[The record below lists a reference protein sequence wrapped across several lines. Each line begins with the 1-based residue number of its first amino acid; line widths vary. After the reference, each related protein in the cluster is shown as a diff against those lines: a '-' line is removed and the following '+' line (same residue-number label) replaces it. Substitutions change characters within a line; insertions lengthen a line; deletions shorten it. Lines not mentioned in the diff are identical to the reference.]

1 MLRFAGLLG
10 RGLILKGSG
19 IRSSMGFKAHR
30 LLATTVVSPKPPGDV
45 QATAV
50 TQQLVTEVERVGIR
64 HFLSLHRVPSLL
76 CTPEERRNRF
86 DTLWELLLS
95 RPERDVTLV
104 NKYLFSRIDSGLDF
118 NSDKILGSMK
128 EAGLEPNTRTFGAF
142 IHQSC
147 AKGNMDET
155 SLHLQALKHA
165 NLKPDLYIFSQVLYG
180 YLKAGCPEE
189 VASTKEIMARMSLWP
204 SLQGYEGILA
214 AYAELGKRSEL
225 LATLNEAWEYLA
237 SRRKPNFAT
246 SDCFP
251 PSFIIRLYVRLICA
265 EPQPDG
271 TCAELLSRLPM
282 PIDPS
287 TRTRALEATK
297 RLLASGRLN
306 AALELFKRA
315 DPESASDSYLCS
327 LHRYM
332 SVGGLNPEDV
342 VKFWELADVTGPRL
356 STLQRQVRGDLR
368 RRPSTPSPLYED
380 LRTALSLKDVEG
392 LGNLAVSQPSCFL
405 RVAWQLGTERVLQLN
420 DFSTPDT
427 GRCSPPNLPNEMFT
441 DNLASTHQL
450 YQLPSPMYS
459 HLPCLPKSS
468 VNETVA
474 TTTTR
479 PELRPVAAFGCF
491 IDRLTTN
498 RNSTS
503 SSSVDFEAAEKLV
516 EHFVQQGY
524 SLDDQT
530 VPLSTL
536 AIRQLV
542 SPLEDI
548 PETSSDIAVRQ
559 MVKSLELIGKMVS
572 PKNLKSLVC
581 QLFQHFFQ
589 RYETNSKDRHHQPT
603 AQDHMALQRLI
614 DACVLL
620 NLKFHPDHW
629 IFYSFNNCE
638 FTLDKIDQL
647 KLPPLSDERPAV
659 ETLKPMSMRKH
670 VRSLLM
676 AGDVESVLSAI
687 TRKQSRVDGV
697 KSSRG
702 PEAPSNTSFPDAVAV
717 AYQLIQELSST
728 VEPPNTVSYPITP
741 RDVERIFWALWNK
754 QLLPNAGR
762 AISQVATI
770 YRKTSDIKGLA
781 EYFSRAS
788 KQLGSFLDVLL
799 VRDSMRALL
808 DDDFSNNLK
817 LLQSMISSPNGSLS
831 TFATKT
837 CLLEDFLA
845 TTYPDKLKD
854 LTDFHRGSTDYWPT
868 KVLSKRLPTGHLQKL
883 RSLHDAIDD
892 LCKSNELFAAHS
904 LRLWAGQLGF
914 LIFPRTNELL
924 LLYPQL
930 NPSNQRRISLPQ
942 WCMSHELSQHFP
954 VNLDHRFLTSLDSLI
969 LDRNRETV
977 ASTVTSVATCL
988 VDRMASNRVDSISS
1002 NWVPTWLVVCQRLHQ
1017 TGSMFTSPEPY
1028 TTLAAEFLR
1037 QGASTQL
1044 NMMGELDHWFFYAPT
1059 THHKSALVLATL
1071 SSPAFQSWGIGK
1083 LRSQPDLLC
1092 SVGTKIDPS
1101 TVLSDEQQSFFN
1113 DTISKMGRKCTMELS
1128 TILKDTQFDKAA
1140 LKVVCDKFTTDEMC
1154 NELVAHVLITDG
1166 LLKPLVGF
1174 LQEVYPQSVIPFCD
1188 KLLTKLIHTSRQVRL
1203 VRACYDTM
1211 KQWSVDVTSLSPE
1224 NQAFVYASH
1233 CFLDTP
1239 QEDLPDPL
1247 EHLAQK
1253 LPTEIRGSWLKELK
1267 YSLAADDF
1275 IRTCELLN
1283 KLDPSLRDSA
1293 ISFVVYSMVG
1303 PSETARINKLITAI
1317 AEQCDVQMLKHVAY
1331 AARPFLPGGL
1341 SEAYQA
1347 LARVYNNEK
1356 TTWFD
1361 GACIRY
1367 HKLGPLR
1374 HMKPSSMAREEVESD
1389 TVAKVISAPKQSI
1402 FSVVQAILKAQTE
1415 PEKLNSTLEDLLS
1428 TWSTN
1433 RKAIV
1438 ASHLIAK
1445 GAVDAVESILNMSST
1460 PDEAK
1465 RDSPS
1470 VEFAK
1475 IVSASLADPVNA
1487 ANDSSSELARSAL
1500 QKLKR
1505 MNSEQLI
1512 TCLKGPHVEMLF
1524 RSWPLDQLG
1533 DLLELVN
1540 SASEHERS
1548 SLNLQLAAI
1557 MINRNCHSIAKQIVK
1572 TTGPLPTAFLAGSP
1586 RHILSVPELEAT
1598 LTYLSENDPDHMA
1611 TFVDTSLRNAVFTT
1625 NPQQINDVVNFIRA
1639 VDSHPL
1645 SFNLHDICQL
1655 PTTDLIARFLRRAP
1669 ELPNDVKDILKAVL
1683 PPPNI

>member
-1 MLRFAGLLG
+1 MPEVGNRC
-10 RGLILKGSG
+10 S
-19 IRSSMGFKAHR
+19 R
-30 LLATTVVSPKPPGDV
+30 LL
-45 QATAV
+45 
-50 TQQLVTEVERVGIR
+50 
-64 HFLSLHRVPSLL
+64 
-76 CTPEERRNRF
+76 N
-86 DTLWELLLS
+86 
-95 RPERDVTLV
+95 
-104 NKYLFSRIDSGLDF
+104 SGSYF
-118 NSDKILGSMK
+118 V
-128 EAGLEPNTRTFGAF
+128 F
-142 IHQSC
+142 HQSTGIY
-147 AKGNMDET
+147 ADELIYHIDRLT
-155 SLHLQALKHA
+155 WK
-165 NLKPDLYIFSQVLYG
+165 
-180 YLKAGCPEE
+180 CPEE

-392 LGNLAVSQPSCFL
+392 AFGLLNKLPHVGSGILSGYIVPQLLSLG
-405 RVAWQLGTERVLQLN
+405 VA
-420 DFSTPDT
+420 P
-427 GRCSPPNLPNEMFT
+427 T
-441 DNLASTHQL
+441 DI
-450 YQLPSPMYS
+450 
-459 HLPCLPKSS
+459 
-468 VNETVA
+468 VDRIE
-474 TTTTR
+474 R

-536 AIRQLV
+536 AIRQLGGITNSMKSV
-542 SPLEDI
+542 GWTPFSRDCI
-548 PETSSDIAVRQ
+548 TDIAKRA
-559 MVKSLELIGKMVS
+559 
-572 PKNLKSLVC
+572 
-581 QLFQHFFQ
+581 
-589 RYETNSKDRHHQPT
+589 
-603 AQDHMALQRLI
+603 AQKRPSAGIQSRR
-614 DACVLL
+614 DASTRLL
-620 NLKFHPDHW
+620 NAMPTPACLPAAVSASPELRSWNLEESEVQRKDLWLTGYPVLVTSVKGSHKRAVDRCPSVGSGYFRADCNSDNIKDNIYGALNVVLRW
-629 IFYSFNNCE
+629 AKI
-638 FTLDKIDQL
+638 LDIVVVAGDDKIDQL

-1113 DTISKMGRKCTMELS
+1113 DTISKMGRKCTMGLS

-1283 KLDPSLRDSA
+1283 KLDPSLRNSA

-1374 HMKPSSMAREEVESD
+1374 HMKPLSMAREEVESD
-1389 TVAKVISAPKQSI
+1389 TVAKVIYAPKQSI

-1428 TWSTN
+1428 TWSAN

-1475 IVSASLADPVNA
+1475 IVSASLTDPMNA
-1487 ANDSSSELARSAL
+1487 TNDSSSELARSAL

-1645 SFNLHDICQL
+1645 SFNLRDICQL

>member
-10 RGLILKGSG
+10 RGFIYKGSG
-19 IRSSMGFKAHR
+19 IRSSVGFNAHR
-30 LLATTVVSPKPPGDV
+30 LLATTVVSPKIPGDV
-45 QATAV
+45 QATAA
-50 TQQLVTEVERVGIR
+50 TSLVTEVDRVGIR
-64 HFLSLHRVPSLL
+64 HFLSLHRLPSLL
-76 CTPEERRNRF
+76 CTPEERRDRF

-118 NSDKILGSMK
+118 SSDKMLQAMK

-189 VASTKEIMARMSLWP
+189 VASTKEIMARMGLWP
-204 SLQGYEGILA
+204 SLQGYEGILS

-237 SRRKPNFAT
+237 SRKKPS

-251 PSFIIRLYVRLICA
+251 PSFIIRLYVRLLSA

-282 PIDPS
+282 PIDSS

-297 RLLASGRLN
+297 RLLACGRLN
-306 AALELFKRA
+306 AAQELFKRA
-315 DPESASDSYLCS
+315 DPEGANDSYLCS

-342 VKFWELADVTGPRL
+342 MKFWELADVTGPRL
-356 STLQRQVRGDLR
+356 SMLQRQVRGDIR
-368 RRPSTPSPLYED
+368 RRPSAPSPLYED
-380 LRTALSLKDVEG
+380 LRTALSQKDVEG
-392 LGNLAVSQPSCFL
+392 AFGLLNKLPHVGSGILSGFIVPQLLNLG
-405 RVAWQLGTERVLQLN
+405 VA
-420 DFSTPDT
+420 P
-427 GRCSPPNLPNEMFT
+427 T
-441 DNLASTHQL
+441 DIVDRL
-450 YQLPSPMYS
+450 
-459 HLPCLPKSS
+459 
-468 VNETVA
+468 E
-474 TTTTR
+474 R
-479 PELRPVAAFGCF
+479 PELRPVAAFGCL
-491 IDRLTTN
+491 IDSLTTN

-503 SSSVDFEAAEKLV
+503 SSSVDFEAAKKLV

-536 AIRQLV
+536 AVRQLV

-548 PETSSDIAVRQ
+548 PETSSDIAVGQ

-572 PKNLKSLVC
+572 PKSLKSLVC

-589 RYETNSKDRHHQPT
+589 RYETSSKGRHQQPT
-603 AQDHMALQRLI
+603 AQDHTALQRLI

-620 NLKFHPDHW
+620 DLKFHPDHW

-647 KLPPLSDERPAV
+647 KLPPLSDERSV
-659 ETLKPMSMRKH
+659 EETLKPMSMRKR

-676 AGDVESVLSAI
+676 TGDVESVLSAI
-687 TRKQSRVDGV
+687 TRAKSWVGDM
-697 KSSRG
+697 KSSGG
-702 PEAPSNTSFPDAVAV
+702 PEAAPNTSFPDAVAV
-717 AYQLIQELSST
+717 AYQLIQDLSSK
-728 VEPPNTVSYPITP
+728 VEPPNIVSYPITP
-741 RDVERIFWALWNK
+741 KDVERLFWALWKK

-762 AISQVATI
+762 AISQVATT
-770 YRKTSDIKGLA
+770 YRKMSDIKGLT

-788 KQLGSFLDVLL
+788 KQLGGFMDVLL
-799 VRDSMRALL
+799 VRESMRVLL

-817 LLQSMISSPNGSLS
+817 LLQSMISNPNGSTS
-831 TFATKT
+831 MFAANT
-837 CLLEDFLA
+837 CLLEDLLA

-892 LCKSNELFAAHS
+892 LCKSNDLFAAHS
-904 LRLWAGQLGF
+904 LRLWASQLGL

-924 LLYPQL
+924 LLFPHL
-930 NPSNQRRISLPQ
+930 NPSHQRRISLPQ

-969 LDRNRETV
+969 IDRNRETA
-977 ASTVTSVATCL
+977 ASTARSVATCL
-988 VDRMASNRVDSISS
+988 VDRMASNRIDPISN

-1037 QGASTQL
+1037 QGASAQL
-1044 NMMGELDHWFFYAPT
+1044 NVMAELDHWFFYAPT

-1071 SSPAFQSWGIGK
+1071 SIPPFQSWGIGK

-1101 TVLSDEQQSFFN
+1101 AVLSDEQHSFFD
-1113 DTISKMGRKCTMELS
+1113 DTISKMGRKRTMELS

-1154 NELVAHVLITDG
+1154 NELVAHMLITDG

-1174 LQEVYPQSVIPFCD
+1174 LQEVYPQSAILFCD
-1188 KLLTKLIHTSRQVRL
+1188 KLLTKLIYTSRQVRV

-1211 KQWSVDVTSLSPE
+1211 KQWSVDIMSLSPE
-1224 NQAFVYASH
+1224 NQAFICASH
-1233 CFLDTP
+1233 RFLDTP

-1253 LPTEIRGSWLKELK
+1253 LPTEIRESWLKELK

-1275 IRTCELLN
+1275 ITTCELLN
-1283 KLDPSLRDSA
+1283 KLDPSLRNSA
-1293 ISFVVYSMVG
+1293 VSFVVYSMAG
-1303 PSETARINKLITAI
+1303 PSETARINKFILAI
-1317 AEQCDVQMLKHVAY
+1317 AEQFDVQMLKHVANVT
-1331 AARPFLPGGL
+1331 RPFLPGGL

-1356 TTWFD
+1356 TSWFD

-1374 HMKPSSMAREEVESD
+1374 HMKQPSMERDEVESD
-1389 TVAKVISAPKQSI
+1389 SVAKVISAPKQPI
-1402 FSVVQAILKAQTE
+1402 FSVVQAILKAQSE
-1415 PEKLNSTLEDLLS
+1415 PEKLSTTLEDLLS
-1428 TWSTN
+1428 NCSPN
-1433 RKAIV
+1433 RKAII

-1445 GAVDAVESILNMSST
+1445 GAVDAVESIMNMSST
-1460 PDEAK
+1460 PDKAK

-1470 VEFAK
+1470 IEFAK
-1475 IVSASLADPVNA
+1475 IVSSSLADPMNA
-1487 ANDSSSELARSAL
+1487 ANDSSSELARLAL
-1500 QKLKR
+1500 QKLRR

-1524 RSWPLDQLG
+1524 RSWPLDQLS

-1540 SASEHERS
+1540 CASEHERN

-1557 MINRNCHSIAKQIVK
+1557 MINRNCHSVAKQIVK

-1586 RHILSVPELEAT
+1586 RHILSVPELKAT

-1625 NPQQINDVVNFIRA
+1625 NPRQVNDVINLIRA

-1645 SFNLHDICQL
+1645 SFNLRDICQL
-1655 PTTDLIARFLRRAP
+1655 PTADLIARFLQRTP
-1669 ELPNDVKDILKAVL
+1669 ELPNDVKNILKVVV
-1683 PPPNI
+1683 PPPSA